1 MMARAK
7 EERTL
12 RQSPACLLDGGAQ
25 RDKVCRMPDENPSD
39 EPNAA
44 DVYDENGV
52 DLSLIRWML
61 RLSPAERIAVV
72 QGSIDLVQRA
82 RPLTKPNFD
91 GTR

>member
-1 MMARAK
+1 
-7 EERTL
+7 
-12 RQSPACLLDGGAQ
+12 
-25 RDKVCRMPDENPSD
+25 MPDENPSD